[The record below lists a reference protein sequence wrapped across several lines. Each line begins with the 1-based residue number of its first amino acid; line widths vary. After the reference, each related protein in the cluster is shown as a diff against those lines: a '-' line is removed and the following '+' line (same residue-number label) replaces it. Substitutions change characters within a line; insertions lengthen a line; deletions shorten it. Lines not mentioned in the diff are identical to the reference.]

1 MRSLLTFAL
10 VAIVASTGF
19 GQSVTKINAAVKAV
33 QPAGAIPENPTAA
46 LSRGII
52 DAQGNVLANGK
63 TGVLALAANTTIG
76 GSSVSALGTITSTS
90 ADAFDVG
97 PAGTTN
103 PTFQVDASTASAA
116 TGLKIKSAAST
127 GGLALSVISSGT
139 NESLTLDAKGSG
151 TITLNA
157 TGTGAII
164 ASRTVTLSDATTP
177 SMTTASGKTNTGYI
191 QINGKTSGATK
202 STTADATAQT
212 VTHNTAAQTSGAATV
227 TIPDMAGVSA
237 TFSFNS
243 TATLTAGATPAFAP
257 GAAISTYL
265 LTPGE
270 DETIAATTTGA
281 TAGKVY
287 FLRVLTSGSTS
298 RTITFGS
305 NFKST
310 GTLATGSRQRR
321 FLSSVFCLMGRTSVR
336 SVEQPPC
343 EFDGA

>member
-1 MRSLLTFAL
+1 MRSILALFAI
-10 VAIVASTGF
+10 VAIASTGF
-19 GQSVTKINAAVKAV
+19 GQSVAKINQAVKTV
-33 QPAGAIPENPTAA
+33 QPANAQPEAPVSA

-63 TGVLALAANTTIG
+63 TGVLALTGNTTIG

-90 ADAFDVG
+90 ANAFDVG
-97 PAGTTN
+97 PSGTTN
-103 PTFQVDASTASAA
+103 PTFQIDASTSSAA
-116 TGLKIKSAAST
+116 TGIKIKSAAST
-127 GGLALSVISSGT
+127 SGVAVSAISSGT
-139 NESLTLDAKGSG
+139 NENLTVDAKGSG
-151 TITLNA
+151 TISLNV

-164 ASRTVTLSDATTP
+164 AGRTVTLSDPTTP
-177 SMTTASGKTNTGYI
+177 SLTTAASKTNTGYL
-191 QINGKTSGATK
+191 QVNGKTSGATK
-202 STTADATAQT
+202 FTTADATAQT
-212 VTHNTAAQTSGAATV
+212 VTHTTAAQTTGAATV
-227 TIPDMAGVSA
+227 TIPDMAGVDA

-287 FLRVLTSGSTS
+287 FLRVLTSGTTS
-298 RTITFGS
+298 RTLTFGT

-310 GTLATGSRQRR
+310 GTLATGTVSAKVFVIG
-321 FLSSVFCLMGRTSVR
+321 FLFDGTNFCETGRTT
-336 SVEQPPC
+336 
-343 EFDGA
+343 AM